1 MPNVKSAKKR
11 VRTNEKRRILNRQ
24 KVSAMRTALRA
35 AQEAIAEGD
44 MGAAEEKTRYAIKLV
59 NRYARKGVI
68 HRNKAS
74 RQESRLMKRL
84 NAAKSA

>member
-11 VRTNEKRRILNRQ
+11 MRTNEKRRIRNRRNL
-24 KVSAMRTALRA
+24 SAMRTTLRA
-35 AQEAIAEGD
+35 AQEAIEAGNLEE
-44 MGAAEEKTRYAIKLV
+44 AEEKTRKAIQLV
-59 NRYARKGVI
+59 GRCAKKGVI

-84 NAAKSA
+84 NALRSV

>member
-24 KVSAMRTALRA
+24 KMSAMRTALRA
-35 AQEAIAEGD
+35 AQGAIAEGD
-44 MGAAEEKTRYAIKLV
+44 MPVAEEKTRLAIKLV
-59 NRYARKGVI
+59 NRYARKGII